1 MIEIAGQTSLYSRTQ
16 FWRYLCL
23 ICFTSES
30 LLSDKLPINTLV
42 PLFILSY
49 ICNLMAQ
56 FLFHYVAYTVYRSL
70 PWAQE
75 KDEQSIKDN
84 YSRFVILAHLVNDI
98 RLFMK

>member
-70 PWAQE
+70 P
-75 KDEQSIKDN
+75 
-84 YSRFVILAHLVNDI
+84 YSGARERRTVNK
-98 RLFMK
+98 R